1 MKYPHAFP
9 ERVYNV
15 TAFERALGIV
25 RAIGVRFPTATFS
38 KRKESV
44 HSDDD
49 DAWSGWAGVRRSVH
63 VS

>member
-25 RAIGVRFPTATFS
+25 RAIGVRFPTATFT

-49 DAWSGWAGVRRSVH
+49 DA
-63 VS
+63 

>member
-1 MKYPHAFP
+1 
-9 ERVYNV
+9 
-15 TAFERALGIV
+15 V
-25 RAIGVRFPTATFS
+25 RAIGVRFPTATFT

-49 DAWSGWAGVRRSVH
+49 DAWSGWAGARRSVH